1 MYSLLLLG
9 ISLGIKMFTSLQLHL
24 TKVFLKIFLR
34 DRQSIL
40 FSLFFPLVFI
50 GAFLFSGGEPDPI
63 NLGLVNNST
72 NTVSKNF
79 TEIVTGDPLFNVTEG
94 EESDLKEQLFL
105 GDQTAIIVIPENF
118 DYLKKTGELRL
129 LLDASQVR
137 QLGTIKEAL
146 NTSLL
151 SIERELRNV
160 EPMFSVKI
168 EDVKARPQRYIDFL
182 LPGLLAFMLMN
193 LSIAGS
199 GFNIVEY
206 RRRGIL
212 KRLFVTPIKP
222 KDFIVSIV
230 LARLAIVLVQ
240 ISVVLGLA
248 ITLLDI
254 KIVGSLFSLYGMVV
268 LGTVIFLCL
277 GFCLGSFAKTQE
289 AIRPMVSAFV
299 FPQLILSGVFF
310 PISSM
315 PELMQPVAHALPL
328 SVIAT
333 GLRDIANDGTSL
345 LILNTTTLGVG
356 IWLILSFIIVTRF
369 FVWKEVAS

>member
-24 TKVFLKIFLR
+24 AKVFLKIFVR

-40 FSLFFPLVFI
+40 FSLFFPLVFM

-79 TEIVTGDPLFNVTEG
+79 TEIVTGDPLFNITEG

-151 SIERELRNV
+151 SIERELRNA

-212 KRLFVTPIKP
+212 KRLFVTPIQP
-222 KDFIVSIV
+222 KDFIISIV
-230 LARLAIVLVQ
+230 LARTLIVLMQ

-248 ITLLDI
+248 IALLDI
-254 KIVGSLFSLYGMVV
+254 KIMGSFFSLYGMVI
-268 LGTVIFLCL
+268 LGTFIFLCI
-277 GFCLGSFAKTQE
+277 GFCLGSIAKTQE
-289 AIRPMVSAFV
+289 AVRPIVTSFT

-310 PISSM
+310 PINSM
-315 PELMQPVAHALPL
+315 PEIIQPFAHALPL

-333 GLRDIANDGTSL
+333 GLRDIVNDGASL
-345 LILNTTTLGVG
+345 LTLNTTTLGIVV
-356 IWLILSFIIVTRF
+356 WMILSFFTVTKF
-369 FVWKEVAS
+369 FVWKEIAS

>member
-1 MYSLLLLG
+1 MYSLLLRG
-9 ISLGIKMFTSLQLHL
+9 INLGIKMFTSLQLHL
-24 TKVFLKIFLR
+24 AKVFLKIFLR
-34 DRQSIL
+34 DRQSIM

-50 GAFLFSGGEPDPI
+50 GVFLFSGGEPDPI

-72 NTVSKNF
+72 NTISKNF
-79 TEIVTGDPLFNVTEG
+79 SELVTGDPLFNVTEG

-118 DYLKKTGELRL
+118 DYLEKTGELRL

-137 QLGTIKEAL
+137 QLGAIKEAL

-151 SIERELRNV
+151 SIERELRNA

-168 EDVKARPQRYIDFL
+168 EDVKSRPQRYIDFL

-212 KRLFVTPIKP
+212 KRLFVTPIQP
-222 KDFIVSIV
+222 KDFIISIV
-230 LARLAIVLVQ
+230 LARMAIVLMQ

-248 ITLLDI
+248 IALLDI
-254 KIVGSLFSLYGMVV
+254 KIVGSFFSLYGMVI
-268 LGTVIFLCL
+268 LGTIIFLCL
-277 GFCLGSFAKTQE
+277 GFFLGSIAKTQE
-289 AIRPMVSAFV
+289 AIRPMVSVFV

-315 PELMQPVAHALPL
+315 PELIQPLAHALPL

-356 IWLILSFIIVTRF
+356 IWLILSFIIVTKF

>member
-1 MYSLLLLG
+1 MYSLPLLG

-79 TEIVTGDPLFNVTEG
+79 TELVTDDSLFNVTEG

-137 QLGTIKEAL
+137 QLGTIKEAI

-151 SIERELRNV
+151 AIERELRNS
-160 EPMFSVKI
+160 EPMFSLEI
-168 EDVKARPQRYIDFL
+168 EDVKARSQRYIDFL

-212 KRLFVTPIKP
+212 KRLFVTPIQP
-222 KDFIVSIV
+222 KDFIISIV
-230 LARLAIVLVQ
+230 LARTLIVLIQ

-248 ITLLDI
+248 IALLDI
-254 KIVGSLFSLYGMVV
+254 KIMGSFFSLYGMII
-268 LGTVIFLCL
+268 LGTFIFLCL
-277 GFCLGSFAKTQE
+277 GFCLGSIAKTQE
-289 AIRPMVSAFV
+289 AVRPIVTSFT

-315 PELMQPVAHALPL
+315 PEIIQPLAHALPL

-333 GLRDIANDGTSL
+333 GLRDIANDGASL
-345 LILNTTTLGVG
+345 LMFNATTLGVI
-356 IWLILSFIIVTRF
+356 IWIILSFFTVTKF
-369 FVWKEVAS
+369 FVWKEIAR

>member
-1 MYSLLLLG
+1 MYSLPLLG

-79 TEIVTGDPLFNVTEG
+79 TELVTDDSLFNVTEG

-160 EPMFSVKI
+160 EPMFSVKV

-212 KRLFVTPIKP
+212 KRLFVTPIQP

-254 KIVGSLFSLYGMVV
+254 KIVGSLFSLYGMVI

-289 AIRPMVSAFV
+289 ANRPMVSAFV

-356 IWLILSFIIVTRF
+356 IWLILSFIIVTKF

>member
-1 MYSLLLLG
+1 MYSLPLLG

-79 TEIVTGDPLFNVTEG
+79 TELVTDDSLFNVTEG

-137 QLGTIKEAL
+137 QLGTIKEAI

-151 SIERELRNV
+151 AIERELRNS
-160 EPMFSVKI
+160 EPMFSLEI
-168 EDVKARPQRYIDFL
+168 EDVKARSQRYIDFL

-212 KRLFVTPIKP
+212 KRLFVTPIQP
-222 KDFIVSIV
+222 KDFIISIV
-230 LARLAIVLVQ
+230 LARTLIVLMQ

-248 ITLLDI
+248 IALLDI
-254 KIVGSLFSLYGMVV
+254 KIMGSFFSLYGMVI
-268 LGTVIFLCL
+268 LGTFIFLCL
-277 GFCLGSFAKTQE
+277 GFCLGSIAKTQE
-289 AIRPMVSAFV
+289 AVRPIVTSFT

-315 PELMQPVAHALPL
+315 PEFIQPLAQALPL

-333 GLRDIANDGTSL
+333 GLRDIANDGASL
-345 LILNTTTLGVG
+345 LMFNATTLGVI
-356 IWLILSFIIVTRF
+356 IWIILSFFTVTKF
-369 FVWKEVAS
+369 FVWKEIAR

>member
-24 TKVFLKIFLR
+24 AKVFLKIFLR

-79 TEIVTGDPLFNVTEG
+79 TELVTGDPLFNVTEG

-151 SIERELRNV
+151 SIERELRNA

-168 EDVKARPQRYIDFL
+168 EDVKSRPQRYIDFL

-212 KRLFVTPIKP
+212 KRLFVTPIQP
-222 KDFIVSIV
+222 KDFIISIV
-230 LARLAIVLVQ
+230 LARMAIVLMQ

-248 ITLLDI
+248 IALLDI
-254 KIVGSLFSLYGMVV
+254 KIVGSFFSLYGMVI
-268 LGTVIFLCL
+268 LGTIIFLCL
-277 GFCLGSFAKTQE
+277 GFFLGSIAKTQE
-289 AIRPMVSAFV
+289 AIRPIVSVFI

-315 PELMQPVAHALPL
+315 PELIQPLAHVLPL

-345 LILNTTTLGVG
+345 LVLNTTTLGVG
-356 IWLILSFIIVTRF
+356 IWLILSFIIVTKF

>member
-1 MYSLLLLG
+1 MYFLLLQDINLR
-9 ISLGIKMFTSLQLHL
+9 IKMFTSLQLHL
-24 TKVFLKIFLR
+24 AKVFLKIFLR
-34 DRQSIL
+34 DRQSIV
-40 FSLFFPLVFI
+40 FSLFFPLAFI
-50 GAFLFSGGEPDPI
+50 GAFLFSGEDSDPI
-63 NLGLVNNST
+63 NIGLVNNS
-72 NTVSKNF
+72 NTIISKNF
-79 TEIVTGDPLFNVTEG
+79 YELVMGDPLFNITEG
-94 EESDLKEQLFL
+94 EESNLKNQLFL

-118 DYLKKTGELRL
+118 DYLKKNGELQL

-137 QLGTIKEAL
+137 QIEAIKEVL
-146 NTSLL
+146 NASLL
-151 SIERELRNV
+151 SIEREIRNV
-160 EPMFSVKI
+160 EPMFSLKV

-212 KRLFVTPIKP
+212 KRLFVTPIQP
-222 KDFIVSIV
+222 KDFIISIV
-230 LARLAIVLVQ
+230 LARMAIVLMQ
-240 ISVVLGLA
+240 ISVVLSLA
-248 ITLLDI
+248 IALLDI
-254 KIVGSLFSLYGMVV
+254 KIVGSFFSLYGMVV

-277 GFCLGSFAKTQE
+277 GFCLGSIAKTQE
-289 AIRPMVSAFV
+289 AIRPIVGAV
-299 FPQLILSGVFF
+299 IFPQLVLSGIFF

-315 PELMQPVAHALPL
+315 PELIQPLAHALPL

-345 LILNTTTLGVG
+345 LALNTTTLGVS
-356 IWLILSFIIVTRF
+356 IWLILSFIIVTKF

>member
-1 MYSLLLLG
+1 MYSLLLLD

-24 TKVFLKIFLR
+24 VKVFLKIFVR

-40 FSLFFPLVFI
+40 FSLFFPLVFM

-79 TEIVTGDPLFNVTEG
+79 TEIVTGDPLFNITEG

-151 SIERELRNV
+151 SIERELRNA
-160 EPMFSVKI
+160 EPMFSVKV

-212 KRLFVTPIKP
+212 KRLFVTPIQP

-254 KIVGSLFSLYGMVV
+254 KIVGSLFSLYGMVI

-315 PELMQPVAHALPL
+315 HELIQPVAHALPL

-356 IWLILSFIIVTRF
+356 IWLILSFIIVTKF